1 MILSYIYHLVQYDT
15 AWNANT
21 SAPSITSLIIN
32 DVIFPE
38 QDTIKL
44 LIIRSVHE
52 LTADKN
58 PRMASLVVISQPVSM
73 DGENIIAEAI
83 LGYPSF
89 RDRACCKLSGCF
101 SCFNCCT
108 CCQCCD
114 CTTRLYL
121 INSSIV
127 YSEGLPSPR
136 TYADFRIDLKNI
148 VYIKSINDII
158 TKRDCQRTEVR
169 GYSKLII
176 QVKDDSPQ
184 MMSLRWW
191 FLCCLKWISIQSN
204 SSARMET
211 NLWKQSSS
219 KWLL

>member
-1 MILSYIYHLVQYDT
+1 
-15 AWNANT
+15 
-21 SAPSITSLIIN
+21 
-32 DVIFPE
+32 
-38 QDTIKL
+38 
-44 LIIRSVHE
+44 
-52 LTADKN
+52 
-58 PRMASLVVISQPVSM
+58 M

-101 SCFNCCT
+101 SCCT

-121 INSSIV
+121 TNSSIV

-191 FLCCLKWISIQSN
+191 FLCCLQWDIDSVQFICQNGDEFVEAVKLQMAALN
-204 SSARMET
+204 VKM
-211 NLWKQSSS
+211 
-219 KWLL
+219 